1 MIKYY
6 CMPEQKK
13 IIGVLSGCENDV
25 INKIDKLC
33 VDTGFDFWADDRFV
47 MPHSFKAEANVN
59 VEAGDMYDEEV
70 GKEIVRQKIM
80 KRYYAS
86 YDKRVNLFKKVLSDF
101 STKVAC
107 K

>member
-1 MIKYY
+1 MAIKYY
-6 CMPEQKK
+6 CMPEKNK
-13 IIGVLSGCENDV
+13 VIGVLNGTENDI

-47 MPHSFKAEANVN
+47 MPHSFKAEAIARN
-59 VEAGDMYDEEV
+59 GDVYDEEV
-70 GKEIVRQKIM
+70 GKKIVREKIM

-86 YDKRVNLFKKVLSDF
+86 HDKRLDLFKKTLADF
-101 STKVAC
+101 VSKVER